1 MVRGW
6 LHKAM
11 RMRRSHPR
19 PSRHRLGL
27 RIFTVVFCI
36 SLVSGVI
43 GLFEPIDWALR
54 VASERMRFHAPSGQF
69 VVVSLDQAHGD
80 SEPGMWS
87 RPKLGALIDRLNQ
100 AGVRHIALEA
110 DLSIAG
116 KAEDD
121 AALEHALAAAK
132 GKVVL
137 SAQFGSDRSGLRWM
151 DTAPLPRFARFATVA
166 SNALEV
172 PWNNVIQAAPY
183 ALPSRHDVVPG
194 IASAMTGVS
203 GESRENFPIDFAI
216 DVHAVSVL
224 NATDILAGRWDP
236 RSVSGRSVVIGE
248 TAQGAAMLNVPVF
261 TMLPKVMVQ
270 AEAAETLIAGK
281 PLIVSWFFSWAPA
294 VGTAAFFLF
303 SRRRRT
309 ARATLAGTVLSLL
322 VLPLPL
328 ETHHIYVSI
337 TPALFML
344 GVVAITHL
352 WFKTLR
358 KMRNRGMTNPV
369 TGMPT
374 LIAMREAE
382 HDPNAAVVVA
392 KICNFAEI
400 STTLPPMYERE
411 LVEQIANRLSVGADG
426 APIYQADDGI
436 FIWLGPADSEERI
449 GEQLVA
455 LHALFRSPV
464 VVATRL
470 IDLNVTFGLD
480 VDTRRPATQRVSSA
494 LVAADRAFA
503 EGRRWMTYD
512 PAELE
517 DAEWKMSLLARLDQ
531 AVDLGEIWVAF
542 QPKVDLAS
550 GRIVGAEALARWSH
564 PEKGEIPP
572 NHFIPAAEQSGRI
585 EKLTQHVLEVAVQ
598 AAATIHR
605 TRSSDFSIAVNIS
618 ARLLDGPG
626 LIAMVNAVLA
636 RHRLPPHLLILEVTE
651 TAAMSGQDEAFAA
664 LQTLSGM
671 GVRLSIDD
679 YGTGFST
686 LDYLKRIPAD
696 EIKIDRSFISMLEK
710 SQSDR
715 IMVHSTIQLAHS
727 LGRKAIAEGVET
739 AIVLNELRLM
749 QCDMVQ
755 GYLTG
760 RPMKFEALLAELPHP
775 GAIVAA

>member
-1 MVRGW
+1 
-6 LHKAM
+6 M
-11 RMRRSHPR
+11 RMRRSHRR
-19 PSRHRLGL
+19 PLRHRLSL
-27 RIFTVVFCI
+27 RIFAAALSI
-36 SLVSGVI
+36 SLISGAI
-43 GLFEPIDWALR
+43 GLLEPADWVLR
-54 VASERMRFHAPSGQF
+54 ILRDRLRFHAPSGQ
-69 VVVSLDQAHGD
+69 VVLVSLDQATSDAGPN
-80 SEPGMWS
+80 EWS
-87 RPKLGALIDRLNQ
+87 RDRLGELIARLNQ
-100 AGVRHIALEA
+100 AGAHRIALEA
-110 DLSIAG
+110 DLSSRG
-116 KAEDD
+116 KPGND
-121 AALEHALAAAK
+121 AVLEHALAESR

-137 SAQFGSDRSGLRWM
+137 TAQLESDHLGHRWT
-151 DTAPLPRFARFATVA
+151 DSTPLPRFARFATVA
-166 SNALEV
+166 SNAFEV

-183 ALPSRHDVVPG
+183 ALLSRGHAVPG
-194 IASAMTGVS
+194 VASAMTGVS
-203 GESRENFPIDFAI
+203 GGLGENFPIDFAI
-216 DVHAVSVL
+216 DVRAVPIL
-224 NATDILAGRWDP
+224 NATDVLAGKWNP
-236 RSVSGRSVVIGE
+236 ASVANRSVVIGQ
-248 TAQGAAMLNVPVF
+248 TGQGAVF
-261 TMLPKVMVQ
+261 QTAPIFTVLPKAMIQV
-270 AEAAETLIAGK
+270 EAIETLLVGNPIIINWLV
-281 PLIVSWFFSWAPA
+281 PLAPA
-294 VGTAAFFLF
+294 TAVAAAFLF
-303 SRRRRT
+303 SRRRRIV
-309 ARATLAGTVLSLL
+309 RAALAVSVLAFL
-322 VLPLPL
+322 VLPLIL
-328 ETHHIYVSI
+328 EGHHIFTDM
-337 TPALFML
+337 TPALLML
-344 GVVAITHL
+344 TITACAHL

-382 HDPNAAVVVA
+382 HDPDAAVVVA

-411 LVEQIANRLSVGADG
+411 LVDQIANRLSVGADG
-426 APIYQADDGI
+426 APVYQADDGL
-436 FIWLGPADSEERI
+436 FIWLAPPDSEERI

-470 IDLNVTFGLD
+470 IDLSVTFGLD
-480 VDTRRPATQRVSSA
+480 SDTRRPPTQRVSSA

-531 AVDLGEIWVAF
+531 AVDQGEIWVAF
-542 QPKVDLAS
+542 QPKVDLAT

-585 EKLTQHVLEVAVQ
+585 EKLTQHVLDVAVQ
-598 AAATIHR
+598 AAATVHR
-605 TRSSDFSIAVNIS
+605 MRSPDFSIAVNIS

-636 RHRLPPHLLILEVTE
+636 RHRIPPHLLILEVTE
-651 TAAMSGQDEAFAA
+651 TAAMAGQDEAFTA
-664 LQTLSGM
+664 LETLHSM

-739 AIVLNELRLM
+739 GIVLNELRLM

-760 RPMKFEALLAELPHP
+760 RPMKFEALLAELPHA
-775 GAIVAA
+775 GAIAAA

>member
-1 MVRGW
+1 
-6 LHKAM
+6 M
-11 RMRRSHPR
+11 RTRRSHRR

-27 RIFTVVFCI
+27 RIFAAALCI
-36 SLVSGVI
+36 SLVSGMI
-43 GLFEPIDWALR
+43 GLLEPADWILNVTSARL
-54 VASERMRFHAPSGQF
+54 RFHAPSGD
-69 VVVSLDQAHGD
+69 VVLVSLDRTRSD
-80 SEPGMWS
+80 STSDNWS
-87 RPKLGALIDRLNQ
+87 RARLAMLIDRLNE
-100 AGVRHIALEA
+100 AGARRIALDT
-110 DLSIAG
+110 DLSSPG

-121 AALEHALAAAK
+121 AALEQALARAK

-137 SAQFGSDRSGLRWM
+137 
-151 DTAPLPRFARFATVA
+151 TARFEADNLGHSWTDSVPLPRFSRHAIVA
-166 SNALEV
+166 NNAFKINWTNL
-172 PWNNVIQAAPY
+172 IQAAPY
-183 ALPSRHDVVPG
+183 ALPSRNHVIPG
-194 IASAMTGVS
+194 VASAMTGIS
-203 GESRENFPIDFAI
+203 GSLGETFPIDFAI
-216 DVHAVSVL
+216 DARAIPVVSAMDLLADKWNPTSV
-224 NATDILAGRWDP
+224 AGR
-236 RSVSGRSVVIGE
+236 RVVIGD
-248 TAQGAAMLNVPVF
+248 TGQGAIVQNVPVF
-261 TMLPKVMVQ
+261 TVLPKAMIQV
-270 AEAAETLIAGK
+270 EAIETLLIGNPVIIGWFIPLVPAAGVA
-281 PLIVSWFFSWAPA
+281 IV
-294 VGTAAFFLF
+294 FLF
-303 SRRRRT
+303 SKRRRIVR
-309 ARATLAGTVLSLL
+309 LALLSVMVALLL
-322 VLPLPL
+322 VPLPL
-328 ETHHIYVSI
+328 ATRHIFVDSTSALLMLTI
-337 TPALFML
+337 TAL
-344 GVVAITHL
+344 AHL
-352 WFKTLR
+352 CFKVLR
-358 KMRNRGMTNPV
+358 RMRRRGMSNPV
-369 TGMPT
+369 TGLPT
-374 LIAMREAE
+374 LMAMREAE
-382 HDPNAAVVVA
+382 HDPEAAVIVA

-411 LVEQIANRLSVGADG
+411 LVEQITNRLSVGADN

-480 VDTRRPATQRVSSA
+480 ADKRRPATQRVSSA

-531 AVDLGEIWVAF
+531 AVDQGEIWVAF

-564 PEKGEIPP
+564 PEKGEIAP

-585 EKLTQHVLEVAVQ
+585 EKLTQHVLDVAVQ

-618 ARLLDGPG
+618 ARLLDGTG
-626 LIAMVNAVLA
+626 LIAMVNSVLT

-760 RPMKFEALLAELPHP
+760 RPMKFEALLAELPQP